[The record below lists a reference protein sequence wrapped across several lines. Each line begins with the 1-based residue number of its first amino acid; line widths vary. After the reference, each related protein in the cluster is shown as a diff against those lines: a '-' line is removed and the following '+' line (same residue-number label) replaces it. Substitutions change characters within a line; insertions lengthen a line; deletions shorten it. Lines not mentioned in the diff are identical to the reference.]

1 MCVEFTLDTSNGNLY
16 LNDFLI
22 SSKKNIKRLI
32 VIQGPTASGKTALS
46 VAVAKHFETEIIS
59 ADSRQFY
66 KEMSIGTAK
75 PTLDEQQGIK
85 HHFIDSHSVADE
97 VSAARFAKEA
107 ELILNNLFRTREVVV
122 LTGGSGMFVDA
133 LCQGIDDI
141 PTDFQLRDE
150 LISFVESNGTTE
162 LLKELAEKDPV
173 YFNQVDHSNPSRI
186 IRAIQVIRSTGKPFS
201 EQRTGQ
207 KKINNFEIV
216 RFIIEHPREQLY
228 QRINHRVDQMIET
241 GLIDE
246 VRSLE
251 AFRNLN
257 ALRTVGYK
265 EVFDYLEGKVDLN
278 STVDLIKQH
287 SRNYAKRQITWLK
300 RYSEAKFIQYRST
313 KEMLTEII
321 HDLRNLP

>member
-1 MCVEFTLDTSNGNLY
+1 
-16 LNDFLI
+16 
-22 SSKKNIKRLI
+22 
-32 VIQGPTASGKTALS
+32 
-46 VAVAKHFETEIIS
+46 
-59 ADSRQFY
+59 
-66 KEMSIGTAK
+66 MSIGTAK
-75 PTLDEQQGIK
+75 PTVDEQQGIK

-107 ELILNNLFRTREVVV
+107 EMILNQLFKIHNMVV

-133 LCQGIDDI
+133 LCHGIDDI

-150 LISFVESNGTTE
+150 LISFVESNGTAE
-162 LLKELAEKDPV
+162 LLNELAEKDPV

-228 QRINHRVDQMIET
+228 KRINHRVDLMIKT

-251 AFRNLN
+251 AFRNFN
-257 ALRTVGYK
+257 ALQTVGYK

-278 STVDLIKQH
+278 STVELIKQH
-287 SRNYAKRQITWLK
+287 TRNYAKRQITWSK
-300 RYSEAKFIQYRST
+300 RYTEAEFIEYCPTEQ
-313 KEMLTEII
+313 MLNEII
-321 HDLRNLP
+321 NYLRNQS